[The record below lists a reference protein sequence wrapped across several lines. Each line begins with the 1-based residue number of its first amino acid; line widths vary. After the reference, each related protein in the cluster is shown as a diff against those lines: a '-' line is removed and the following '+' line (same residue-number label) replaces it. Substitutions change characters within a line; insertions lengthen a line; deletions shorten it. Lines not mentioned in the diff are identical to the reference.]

1 MTGTEK
7 RPSSDTGA
15 FETLQ
20 GVLRVSLIATPRAGL
35 ETCRPDESIATVQ
48 RRNTKGYDYL
58 PVVEDDAEDAAII
71 GLFHARRFQA
81 TRSAD
86 EIVRDNMDNLS
97 EANLIGADASI
108 LDFLSERSSRPFR
121 LLVSGKRIDG
131 LVSWSDLQKLPVRA
145 SLFGLITGLEIV
157 MSAAIR
163 SRYPTDDDWLDRLSD
178 GRREKV
184 RERIESSRENDSE
197 VDALVF
203 TQISD
208 KATIVRKSW
217 DLGESQKQLK
227 EHFKRI
233 RKLRDKLA
241 HANDYATTLDD
252 AIDVCRTVR
261 KLLELQR
268 RISEQTDA

>member
-108 LDFLSERSSRPFR
+108 LDF
-121 LLVSGKRIDG
+121 GK
-131 LVSWSDLQKLPVRA
+131 VLQ
-145 SLFGLITGLEIV
+145 T
-157 MSAAIR
+157 
-163 SRYPTDDDWLDRLSD
+163 
-178 GRREKV
+178 
-184 RERIESSRENDSE
+184 
-197 VDALVF
+197 
-203 TQISD
+203 ISP
-208 KATIVRKSW
+208 S
-217 DLGESQKQLK
+217 
-227 EHFKRI
+227 RI
-233 RKLRDKLA
+233 RK
-241 HANDYATTLDD
+241 ANRRVGEL
-252 AIDVCRTVR
+252 VR
-261 KLLELQR
+261 P
-268 RISEQTDA
+268 SETPGARLSFWADHGT